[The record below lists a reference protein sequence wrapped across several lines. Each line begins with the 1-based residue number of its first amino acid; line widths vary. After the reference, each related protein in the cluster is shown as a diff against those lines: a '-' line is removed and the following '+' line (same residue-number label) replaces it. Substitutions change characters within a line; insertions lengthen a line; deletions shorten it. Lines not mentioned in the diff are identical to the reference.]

1 MDVVGVGGGKQR
13 VSREESARWVKKKG
27 SERGR
32 ELMLKDVFV
41 GMPEVRGRCGD
52 YGMPGQ
58 WAWVPQTR
66 CYGYGVGEV
75 DVRWM

>member
-1 MDVVGVGGGKQR
+1 
-13 VSREESARWVKKKG
+13 
-27 SERGR
+27 
-32 ELMLKDVFV
+32 MLEDVFV

-52 YGMPGQ
+52 YGMPGL
-58 WAWVPQTR
+58 WVWVPQKR